1 MKRILLM
8 AVTLMCF
15 VQVSFAYLCPRCR
28 YDNVNN
34 AEFCIQCG
42 QPMSN
47 QPEYFY
53 CPKCNFQNPYG
64 SHFCGGCGDEL
75 RYGPPGL
82 PPQDGYGPQQGYGPQ
97 EGYGNQ
103 GGYGGFDFGGQG
115 NHHGKHHGNHQG
127 NHPKAQHADWR
138 FVTTISGNGEKTAQ
152 ELPGGGAMRKFML
165 KGASGSMII
174 HTFVI
179 REGGAAEHFPITT
192 RFSPGQEVVKDLPRE
207 YNSTGFRVSKEG
219 KGSVEVY
226 VQ

>member
-8 AVTLMCF
+8 VLTLMCF
-15 VQVSFAYLCPRCR
+15 AQLSFAYQCPRCR
-28 YDNVNN
+28 FDNAND
-34 AEFCIQCG
+34 AAFCVQCG
-42 QPMSN
+42 QPISN

-53 CPKCNFQNPYG
+53 CPRCNFQNPYG
-64 SHFCGGCGDEL
+64 SRFCGGCGDEM
-75 RYGPPGL
+75 RYGL

-97 EGYGNQ
+97 
-103 GGYGGFDFGGQG
+103 GGYGGFDFSNQG
-115 NHHGKHHGNHQG
+115 DHHGSHRGHGKHH
-127 NHPKAQHADWR
+127 KAQNADWR
-138 FVTTISGNGEKTAQ
+138 FVTVISGNGEKTAQ

-165 KGASGSMII
+165 KGASGSLVI

-179 REGGAAEHFPITT
+179 REGGNPEHFPITT

-207 YNSTGFRVSKEG
+207 YNSTGFRVSREG